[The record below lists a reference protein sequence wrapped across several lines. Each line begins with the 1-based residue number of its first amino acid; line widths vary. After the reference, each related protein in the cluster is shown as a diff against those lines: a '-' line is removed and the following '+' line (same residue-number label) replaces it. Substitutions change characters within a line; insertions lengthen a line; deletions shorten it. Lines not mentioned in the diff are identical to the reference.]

1 MSGVANRQVASL
13 SRELWRMER
22 RNDLLKRRLEWLE
35 GKAGPRNRPH
45 MCCHAGH
52 GRMRGPGARENSR
65 GMCTKATQGWDGK
78 S

>member
-45 MCCHAGH
+45 ICVAMQA
-52 GRMRGPGARENSR
+52 MDE
-65 GMCTKATQGWDGK
+65 
-78 S
+78 